1 MNPLKGEVSLVR
13 EKRRYEKM
21 HPRYEYHQC
30 LPEERF
36 EGSEESLRLPRI
48 F

>member
-13 EKRRYEKM
+13 EKWGYEKM

-30 LPEERF
+30 LPEKRF
-36 EGSEESLRLPRI
+36 EGGEESFGLPRI

>member
-13 EKRRYEKM
+13 ETWRYEKM
-21 HPRYEYHQC
+21 HTGYEYHQC

-36 EGSEESLRLPRI
+36 EGSE
-48 F
+48 